1 MKKMIRIRRSDSDPL
16 YLPFDILGCRID
28 RETGV
33 IEKLVA
39 PWGDHYTSIYVDVGC
54 KDAITIENLHA
65 RDPREL
71 ELKLVV
77 RGILI
82 DADPTGEEINEAILE
97 NVRLKDQVER
107 LVKEISELK
116 SVTSRIFELSASC
129 KCED

>member
-28 RETGV
+28 RESGV

-39 PWGDHYTSIYVDVGC
+39 PWGDLYTSVYLDVGC
-54 KDAITIENLHA
+54 KDAIAIENLNA

-82 DADPTGEEINEAILE
+82 DMDPTGEEINEAILE
-97 NVRLKDQVER
+97 NARLKDQVER